1 MNKNLVDLNI
11 LKNIAIK
18 KDINRFILDYGY
30 STRKNKKYF
39 IKNINGKIIHFGDIR
54 YSDNLSKPDEDKKKR
69 FISRWV
75 NKVKPDINSPLFY
88 SFYLLW

>member
-18 KDINRFILDYGY
+18 KDINRFIVDYGY
-30 STRKNKKYF
+30 SDRKNKKYY

-54 YSDNLSKPDEDKKKR
+54 YPDFLIHKDEKR
-69 FISRWV
+69 RQKFISRWI
-75 NKVKPDINSPLFY
+75 NQVKPDINSPLFY